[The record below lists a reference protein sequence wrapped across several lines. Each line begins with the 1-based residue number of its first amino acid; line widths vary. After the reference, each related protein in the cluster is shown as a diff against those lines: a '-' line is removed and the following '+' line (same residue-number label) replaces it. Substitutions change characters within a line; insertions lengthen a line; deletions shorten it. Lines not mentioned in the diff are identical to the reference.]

1 MEDREPD
8 RTYDIVIVGGGPA
21 GLTAALY
28 AGRNKVRAALVEAK
42 GAVIDGALLGAGG
55 QLLNTELIEDY
66 PGVRSILGPE
76 LADIMADQARQFGTE
91 MVAATVE
98 RIRVEPDGTKVVE
111 TDQGTLRAPAVIVT
125 AGGNPRKLE
134 VPGEAELAGRGV
146 SYCAV
151 CDGAFF
157 QGAHLAVVGG
167 GDAAVEEGMFLTRYA
182 SRVTIIHRRSEL
194 RAQAVLAEEARANP
208 KIDFVLDTIVEAVEG
223 DRKVERL
230 RLRNVRT
237 GEVSHLEVGGV
248 FIFVGFLP
256 NTGLVDT
263 HVDHDAAGYYRTDP
277 LTMETSVPGIF
288 AAGDVRSQLTRQV
301 TTAVGDATTAT
312 IAATKWVEERARR
325 GARVDA
331 DEPRA
336 AVEAAPVR
344 GGPA

>member
-1 MEDREPD
+1 MADRVAE
-8 RTYDIVIVGGGPA
+8 REYDIVIVGGGPA

-42 GAVIDGALLGAGG
+42 GAMVDGKLLGAGG

-66 PGVRSILGPE
+66 PGVRSILGPD
-76 LADIMADQARQFGTE
+76 LAEIMTEQAQQFGTE
-91 MVAATVE
+91 MLAGSVE
-98 RIRVEPDGTKVVE
+98 RIRVDPDGTKVVE
-111 TDQGTLRAPAVIVT
+111 TDQGALRAPAVIIT
-125 AGGNPRKLE
+125 AGGNPRKLG
-134 VPGEAELAGRGV
+134 VPGEAELAGVGV

-167 GDAAVEEGMFLTRYA
+167 GDAAVEEAVFLTRFA
-182 SRVTIIHRRSEL
+182 NRVTIVHRRGEL
-194 RAQAVLAEEARANP
+194 RAQPILAEEARRNP
-208 KIDFVLDTIVEAVEG
+208 KVDFILDTVVEAIEG
-223 DRKVERL
+223 DRKVKSL
-230 RLRNVRT
+230 RLRNLVS
-237 GEVSHLEVGGV
+237 GEVSSFEVGGV

-263 HVDHDAAGYYRTDP
+263 HVDHDPAGYYLTDP

-325 GARVDA
+325 QRAG
-331 DEPRA
+331 DEGSR
-336 AVEAAPVR
+336 
-344 GGPA
+344 

>member
-1 MEDREPD
+1 VADREAE
-8 RTYDIVIVGGGPA
+8 REYDIVIVGGGPA

-42 GAVIDGALLGAGG
+42 GAVVDGALMGAGG

-66 PGVRSILGPE
+66 PGVRSILGPD
-76 LADIMADQARQFGTE
+76 LAEIMSEQARQFGTE
-91 MVAATVE
+91 MIAASVE

-111 TDQGTLRAPAVIVT
+111 TDQGDLRAPAVIIT
-125 AGGNPRKLE
+125 AGGNPRKLGI
-134 VPGEAELAGRGV
+134 PGEAELAGVGV

-167 GDAAVEEGMFLTRYA
+167 GDAAVEEGVFLTRFA

-194 RAQAVLAEEARANP
+194 RAQPILVEEARENP
-208 KIDFVLDTIVEAVEG
+208 KVDFLMDTAVEAIEG
-223 DRKVERL
+223 DRKVTQL
-230 RLRNVRT
+230 RLRNTVS
-237 GEVSHLEVGGV
+237 GEASTLEVGGV
-248 FIFVGFLP
+248 FIFIGFLP

-263 HVDHDAAGYYRTDP
+263 HVEHDAGGYYTTDP
-277 LTMETSVPGIF
+277 MTMETSVPGIF

-312 IAATKWVEERARR
+312 IAATKWVEERARER
-325 GARVDA
+325 RTAS
-331 DEPRA
+331 
-336 AVEAAPVR
+336 VEAR
-344 GGPA
+344 

>member
-1 MEDREPD
+1 VADRVAE
-8 RTYDIVIVGGGPA
+8 REYDIVIVGGGPA

-42 GAVIDGALLGAGG
+42 GAVVDGKLLGAGG

-66 PGVRSILGPE
+66 PGVRSILGPD
-76 LADIMADQARQFGTE
+76 LAEIMTEQAQQFGTE
-91 MVAATVE
+91 MLAASVE
-98 RIRVEPDGTKVVE
+98 RIRVDPDGTKVVE
-111 TDQGTLRAPAVIVT
+111 TDQGELRAPAVIIT
-125 AGGNPRKLE
+125 AGGNPRKLG
-134 VPGEAELAGRGV
+134 VPGEAELAGVGV

-167 GDAAVEEGMFLTRYA
+167 GDAAVEEAVFLTRFA
-182 SRVTIIHRRSEL
+182 SRVTVIHRRGEF
-194 RAQAVLAEEARANP
+194 RAQPILVEHARENPAV
-208 KIDFVLDTIVEAVEG
+208 DFLFDTVVEAIEG
-223 DRKVERL
+223 DRKVRSL
-230 RLRNVRT
+230 RLRNVVS
-237 GEVSHLEVGGV
+237 GEVSSLEVGGV

-263 HVDHDAAGYYRTDP
+263 HVDHDPAGYYLTDP

-325 GARVDA
+325 RRAG
-331 DEPRA
+331 DEGPR
-336 AVEAAPVR
+336 
-344 GGPA
+344 

>member
-1 MEDREPD
+1 VPDREAE
-8 RTYDIVIVGGGPA
+8 REYDIVIVGGGPA

-28 AGRNKVRAALVEAK
+28 AGRNKVRAALLEAK
-42 GAVIDGALLGAGG
+42 GAVVDGALMGAGG

-66 PGVRSILGPE
+66 PGVRSILGPD
-76 LADIMADQARQFGTE
+76 LAEIMAEQARQFGTE
-91 MVAATVE
+91 MIAASVE

-111 TDQGTLRAPAVIVT
+111 TDQGDLRAPAVIIT
-125 AGGNPRKLE
+125 AGGNPRKLGI
-134 VPGEAELAGRGV
+134 PGEAELAGVGV

-167 GDAAVEEGMFLTRYA
+167 GDAAVEEGVFLTRYA

-194 RAQAVLAEEARANP
+194 RAQPILVEAAREDP
-208 KIDFVLDTIVEAVEG
+208 KIDFLLDTVVEAIEG
-223 DRKVERL
+223 DRRVTQL
-230 RLRNVRT
+230 RLRNTVS
-237 GEVSHLEVGGV
+237 GEAGTLEVGGV

-263 HVDHDAAGYYRTDP
+263 HVDHDAAGYYVTDP
-277 LTMETSVPGIF
+277 MTMETSVPGIF

-312 IAATKWVEERARR
+312 IAATKWVEERARAR
-325 GARVDA
+325 RSGNGGA
-331 DEPRA
+331 P
-336 AVEAAPVR
+336 
-344 GGPA
+344 

>member
-1 MEDREPD
+1 MADPDPVRE
-8 RTYDIVIVGGGPA
+8 YDIVIVGGGPA

-28 AGRNKVRAALVEAK
+28 AGRNKVRAALLEAK
-42 GAVIDGALLGAGG
+42 GAVVDGALLGAGG

-66 PGVRSILGPE
+66 PGVRSILGPD
-76 LADIMADQARQFGTE
+76 LAEIMSEQAKRFGTE
-91 MVAATVE
+91 MIAATVE

-111 TDQGTLRAPAVIVT
+111 TDQGEVRALAVIVT
-125 AGGNPRKLE
+125 AGGNPRRLG
-134 VPGEAELAGRGV
+134 VPGEAELAGVGV

-167 GDAAVEEGMFLTRYA
+167 GDAAVEEAVFLTRFA
-182 SRVTIIHRRSEL
+182 NRVTIIHRRGEL
-194 RAQAVLAEEARANP
+194 RAQPILAEEARRNP
-208 KIDFVLDTIVEAVEG
+208 KVDFILDTVVEAIEG
-223 DRKVERL
+223 DRKVKSL
-230 RLRNVRT
+230 RLRNVVSD
-237 GEVSHLEVGGV
+237 EVSSLEVGGV

-263 HVDHDAAGYYRTDP
+263 HVDHDPAGYYLTDP

-325 GARVDA
+325 RRAG
-331 DEPRA
+331 DEGPR
-336 AVEAAPVR
+336 
-344 GGPA
+344 

>member
-1 MEDREPD
+1 MADHDAERE
-8 RTYDIVIVGGGPA
+8 YDIVIVGGGPA

-28 AGRNKVRAALVEAK
+28 AGRNKVRAALLEAK
-42 GAVIDGALLGAGG
+42 GAVVDGALMGAGG

-66 PGVRSILGPE
+66 PGVRSILGPD
-76 LADIMADQARQFGTE
+76 LAEIMAEQARQFGTE
-91 MVAATVE
+91 MIAASVE

-111 TDQGTLRAPAVIVT
+111 TDQGELRAPAVIIT
-125 AGGNPRKLE
+125 AGGNPRKLG
-134 VPGEAELAGRGV
+134 VPGEAELAGVGV

-167 GDAAVEEGMFLTRYA
+167 GDAAVEEGVFLTRYA

-194 RAQAVLAEEARANP
+194 RAQPILVEAAREDP
-208 KIDFVLDTIVEAVEG
+208 KIDFLLDTVVEAIEG
-223 DRKVERL
+223 DRRVTQL
-230 RLRNVRT
+230 RLRNTVS
-237 GEVSHLEVGGV
+237 GEAGTLEVGGV

-263 HVDHDAAGYYRTDP
+263 HVDHDAAGYYVTDP
-277 LTMETSVPGIF
+277 MTMETSVPGIF

-312 IAATKWVEERARR
+312 IAATKWVEERARAR
-325 GARVDA
+325 RSGNGGA
-331 DEPRA
+331 P
-336 AVEAAPVR
+336 
-344 GGPA
+344 